1 MIGPLG
7 ALYGVVKQGVRMV
20 QGYRL
25 VPMAWV
31 VATAAFAGEYVKP
44 PLPPEATFP
53 SGKVVKV
60 TETGAV
66 ADGTTL
72 ASEAIAKAI
81 EQCAAA
87 GGGIVEFPERLQK
100 QTDQNPNPAPT
111 VYLTGPITLK
121 SNNY

>member
-87 GGGIVEFPERLQK
+87 GGLWSFRNVCKNKRTRTRIQLRRC
-100 QTDQNPNPAPT
+100 T
-111 VYLTGPITLK
+111 
-121 SNNY
+121 